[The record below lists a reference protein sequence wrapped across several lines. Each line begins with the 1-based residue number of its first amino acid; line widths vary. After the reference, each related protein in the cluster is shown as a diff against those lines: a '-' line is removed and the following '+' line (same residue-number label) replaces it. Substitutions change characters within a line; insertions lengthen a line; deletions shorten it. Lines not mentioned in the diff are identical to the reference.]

1 MKHRIQGGRSR
12 NALSILLA
20 LIAGGQ
26 VAGQCAESS
35 SHILETFRK
44 KFDFPALAVVV
55 VKDGKIYDRAA
66 VGVRK
71 LGDPTPVTTN
81 DLFQINSCTKS
92 MSATLAAILIEEGKL
107 RWDTTIAEVFPELK
121 DTMHKQYAAVTM
133 EQLLTHRGGFLTR
146 PPTDAIK
153 RAFETHRDIPQEFRP
168 AVLERFGTFDFHR
181 EKTRRA
187 PVEQRKEFI
196 KAVLAEAPEAA
207 PGTRFVYSNQGYII
221 AGAMLEKITGRA
233 WEELMTEKIFRPLRM
248 NTAGFGLPG
257 TIGKVDQ
264 PWGHTTVHEKIRP
277 VQYDNPPVTA
287 PAGTVHCS
295 LDDLAS
301 FCIAHLQG
309 EKTGG
314 LVKPET
320 FRKLHASVGGYACG
334 WICAHHDWA
343 AGRTLHHGGG
353 HLYRM
358 NMWLAPEKDFC
369 VVVVT
374 NFDRPGEGSGKTGEQ
389 CDEVAN
395 ALIKKWLTD

>member
-1 MKHRIQGGRSR
+1 M
-12 NALSILLA
+12 
-20 LIAGGQ
+20 AGAQ
-26 VAGQCAESS
+26 AAGPRAADAESTAS
-35 SHILETFRK
+35 ADTSQILETFRK
-44 KFDFPALAVVV
+44 RFDFPALAVVV
-55 VKDGKIYDRAA
+55 VKDGKICDRAA

-81 DLFQINSCTKS
+81 DVFQIHSCTKS

-121 DTMHKQYAAVTM
+121 DLMHTQYAAVTM
-133 EQLLTHRGGFLTR
+133 EQLLTHRGGFSTR
-146 PPTDAIK
+146 PPTDAIR

-168 AVLERFGTFDFHR
+168 AVLERFGRFDFDR

-196 KAVLAEAPEAA
+196 KAVLAEPPEAA
-207 PGTRFVYSNQGYII
+207 PGTRFVYSNQGYVV
-221 AGAMLEKITGRA
+221 AGAMLEKITGRP
-233 WEELMTEKIFRPLRM
+233 WEELMTEKIFWPLRM

-264 PWGHTTVHEKIRP
+264 PWGHTTVGETIRP
-277 VQYDNPPVTA
+277 VQYDNPPVIA

-301 FCIAHLQG
+301 FCMAHLQG
-309 EKTGG
+309 ERLGG
-314 LVKPET
+314 LVTPQT

-334 WICAHHDWA
+334 WICVRQDWA
-343 AGRTLHHGGG
+343 PAGRTLYHGGG
-353 HLYRM
+353 GPLWRM
-358 NMWLAPEKDFC
+358 IMWLAPEKDFC
-369 VVVVT
+369 IVVVT
-374 NFDRPGEGSGKTGEQ
+374 NFDRPGEGSAKTGDQ

-395 ALIKKWLTD
+395 ALIKKWLSD

>member
-1 MKHRIQGGRSR
+1 MTGAQ
-12 NALSILLA
+12 A
-20 LIAGGQ
+20 AGPRA
-26 VAGQCAESS
+26 AGAQSTASVDTS
-35 SHILETFRK
+35 QILETFRK

-55 VKDGKIYDRAA
+55 VKDGKICDRAA

-81 DLFQINSCTKS
+81 DVFQIHSCTKS

-121 DTMHKQYAAVTM
+121 DTMHKQYAPVTM
-133 EQLLTHRGGFLTR
+133 EQMLTHRGGFPTK
-146 PPTDAIK
+146 PPTDAIR

-168 AVLERFGTFDFHR
+168 AVLERFGTFDFTR

-196 KAVLAEAPEAA
+196 KAVLAEPPEAT
-207 PGTRFVYSNQGYII
+207 PGTRFVYSNQGYVV
-221 AGAMLEKITGRA
+221 AGAMLEKITGKP
-233 WEELMTEKIFRPLRM
+233 WEELMTEKIFLPLRM

-264 PWGHTTVHEKIRP
+264 PWGHTTVGEKIRP

-301 FCIAHLQG
+301 FCLAHLQG
-309 EKTGG
+309 ERPGG

-343 AGRTLHHGGG
+343 AGLTLYHGGG
-353 HLYRM
+353 GPLWRII
-358 NMWLAPEKDFC
+358 MWLAPEKDFC
-369 VVVVT
+369 IVVVT
-374 NFDRPGEGSGKTGEQ
+374 NFDRPGERSAKTGDQ

-395 ALIKKWLTD
+395 ALIKKWLSD